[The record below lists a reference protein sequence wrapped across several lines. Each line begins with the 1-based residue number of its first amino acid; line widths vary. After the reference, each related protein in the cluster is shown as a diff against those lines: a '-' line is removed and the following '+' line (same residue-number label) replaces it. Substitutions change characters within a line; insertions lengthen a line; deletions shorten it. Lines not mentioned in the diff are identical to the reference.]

1 MEGGKSMKPVIS
13 VALVL
18 ALGFLAPFSFPASP
32 AFCQEKVK
40 IGVITPLTGAIA
52 HSGKDHLIGAEI
64 AADRIN
70 AAGGVKV
77 GGKRFVLE
85 IVPLDDQ
92 YKPDLTVTALRRLLG
107 SGVKII
113 STLGTGQTMAA
124 LELADPEGF
133 LLLHIST
140 GPSTTAKGVK
150 MGVRIPSTMDSY
162 AASTADALLT
172 LRPQVEKVAVIWNTD
187 PGHKAWGEIFSKAWT
202 GHGKKIVAS
211 EGLDFRKVTDFY
223 PILSKTLP
231 LKPDALLVITMDE
244 PLSMVVKQ
252 ARELG
257 YQGHF
262 IAYEGT
268 GDKIADLAGPEID
281 GKFLVVKTFYVLD
294 PQKMAYL
301 KEAYQKKAPGISPGT
316 IGANGHEMVYIAA
329 LALEKAGTVTDMQ
342 AVRQAIPKIVP
353 FPESMRG
360 IVSFDEKGDNV
371 STFVLADFVKGKW
384 VYLAKVF
391 KRGDK
396 SVIEYIK

>member
-1 MEGGKSMKPVIS
+1 MQPIS
-13 VALVL
+13 CSFRYVLFFILFLLV
-18 ALGFLAPFSFPASP
+18 FLPPASG
-32 AFCQEKVK
+32 QEKVK

-52 HSGKDHLIGAEI
+52 HSGKDHLIGAEV

-70 AAGGVKV
+70 ASGGVKV
-77 GGKRFVLE
+77 GDKKYLLE

-92 YKPDLTVTALRRLLG
+92 YKPDLTVTAVRRMLG
-107 SGVKII
+107 GGVKII
-113 STLGTGQTMAA
+113 STLGTGQSMAA

-162 AASTADALLT
+162 ATSTADALLT

-187 PGHKAWGEIFSKAWT
+187 PGHKAWGEIFSKTWT

-211 EGLDFRKVTDFY
+211 EGLDFRKATDFY
-223 PILSKTLP
+223 PVLSKTLP

-257 YQGHF
+257 YQGYF

-268 GDKIADLAGPEID
+268 GDRIADLAGQEID
-281 GKFLVVKTFYVLD
+281 GKFMVVKTFYVLD
-294 PQKMAYL
+294 PKKMEYL
-301 KEAYQKKAPGISPGT
+301 KEAYKKKAPGISPGT
-316 IGANGHEMVYIAA
+316 IGANGHEMVYLAA
-329 LALEKAGTVTDMQ
+329 LALEKAGTVTDMK
-342 AVRQAIPKIVP
+342 AVRQAIPKVVP

-360 IVSFDEKGDNV
+360 ILSFDEKGDNV
-371 STFVLADFVKGKW
+371 STFVLADYVKGKW
-384 VYLAKVF
+384 VYLAKVY
-391 KRGDK
+391 KKGDK
-396 SVIEYIK
+396 PVIEYLK